1 MSYVFSLK
9 RTFFDMLDEK
19 RRKLML
25 ITLKQLSVDLG
36 LRAKKVEKTAGRHYL
51 GSDGRERREGRTGDA

>member
-1 MSYVFSLK
+1 
-9 RTFFDMLDEK
+9 
-19 RRKLML
+19 ML
-25 ITLKQLSVDLG
+25 ITLKQLSADLG